1 MSSEVKVKKPDGQ
14 RGTKIHTE
22 PQTRSLGVRSHMI
35 SNSSK
40 KKKDKKVGE
49 KGNKTKRKQK
59 LREVGTSS
67 SIR

>member
-40 KKKDKKVGE
+40 KKKKIKK
-49 KGNKTKRKQK
+49 
-59 LREVGTSS
+59 
-67 SIR
+67 